1 MNEKTPKNR
10 TEGQP
15 DVVEVGSEVSR
26 ESVSNGENSTRR
38 GRIIA
43 RLAIFFERASMG
55 GSRYPDQA
63 TEEATHKRKKL
74 SNDELLEL
82 ARRTIASEEALER
95 GDYFVSGPEGATF
108 NVSAEV
114 AEEIKEKNDGELP
127 DHIRIREDQVT
138 N

>member
-10 TEGQP
+10 TQVQS
-15 DVVEVGSEVSR
+15 DVAPVGSEASR

-55 GSRYPDQA
+55 GSRISDRVTEKAPD
-63 TEEATHKRKKL
+63 R
-74 SNDELLEL
+74 S
-82 ARRTIASEEALER
+82 
-95 GDYFVSGPEGATF
+95 DYFVSGPGDATF
-108 NVSAEV
+108 NVSSEV
-114 AEEIKEKNDGELP
+114 AEKIAAKNGGELP
-127 DHIRIREDQVT
+127 DHIRIREDQLI